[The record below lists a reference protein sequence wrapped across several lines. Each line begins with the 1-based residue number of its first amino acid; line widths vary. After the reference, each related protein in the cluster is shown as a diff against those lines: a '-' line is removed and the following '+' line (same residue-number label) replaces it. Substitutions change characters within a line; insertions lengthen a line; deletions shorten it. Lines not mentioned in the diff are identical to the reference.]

1 MKDPSTGMD
10 YYANSI
16 TRQTQWEVPPGFVDE
31 QQQQV
36 TQSTGSS
43 GAATTPSTNG
53 SGGNS
58 YQVSS
63 SGFGSFRNSHT
74 STAASSAQNAN
85 YDGSGGINHSG
96 GNNIGNTVGG
106 DDALPPNWEKLFDKA
121 SGKYFYVDHVNKVT
135 TWDPPVSTS
144 QAPVKEKE
152 GMATGFGLIPKSA
165 LERGSNPTTT
175 ARNSRDVSKLKSLSS
190 HPTTSATS
198 PSWQYYGSNPPPS
211 TTISSSLGNFQS
223 SSSSSIHHHDDMSTK
238 YYNENQIDFT
248 VNRVPDRLRTSCAS
262 SGVPFS
268 LSVRRHHCRVCQ
280 DIFCH
285 ERSSHKV
292 MVPFEGEEY
301 SKPVRVC
308 DLCFKDVENG
318 NFFSMRRYLTPLQL
332 YDGED
337 IREDGIEFT
346 SKNVCAALS
355 ALSRDLESLLLDST
369 SFTEKVT
376 IPCDVL
382 VPAICKHLKN
392 QDTCDYAIRALSVLL
407 SLGNVV
413 GDNKFTIEVY
423 AQDYDAFEDI
433 MTLLEWGG
441 SSTKTLALQEQTA
454 QTLFYLTDS
463 KLITE
468 ILRMGEDRPYN
479 RSTGESWSDGVLK
492 QCDIHRLLRSFLDH
506 TTQTQSPSLQ
516 RWSAA
521 CICNLIAED
530 YRRSCN
536 AVEYAMA
543 MGSNDLK
550 YESFTME
557 LVTSGGVMILSS
569 LVSSDDA
576 DTRNYAMKALS
587 ATIETSR
594 DLNVQLGVLKEAY
607 GIESIGSSNYSDT
620 SIIDGIV
627 SAGACSPL
635 TQLLLSADD
644 SVASMGCNFARSLV
658 HPLLTN
664 PLGSSLP
671 CYHRLLAVIPN
682 TPISSVVNEDGLG
695 AYRNAALR
703 MSSSDGILSALVHL
717 VDSTSSR
724 PIDLKRSAMEVL
736 AAIAMTVSFL
746 DSKVKSMGTSIEGNP
761 QWEELKQQIDIT
773 AVSLEEEGIGEV
785 VSGAFSSSSISS
797 LNTSRDSPASQLRE
811 AASLVMTA
819 LSACSS
825 SVVASF
831 MASNIVAK
839 LITTASDD
847 GYAGSS
853 ARGEWTSRRLT
864 MLEAIAMILVQ
875 GWKSIQIE
883 TCDVHGISDESLN
896 ENGNSAPLG
905 LLLESLDA
913 GIVPLLSRLLD
924 SRIDVNDPDKAY
936 GDIRLKIAINH
947 IIAAIF
953 GIGQCDNTNIG
964 FARIFEALG
973 NTHYLIPSA
982 VALLGST
989 IVTTQQ
995 SNSASTTKL
1004 PISALLEASL
1014 LALGSMCGS
1023 RYCSFNSVGVSGDKA
1038 VLHLVSNPEMLQTSS
1053 LRKRTAHNRLFFSQ
1067 KGLSPEDKDVFSCQF
1082 EEICNSTCEM
1092 ITKDSF
1098 LATCLVGAYGEGAIM
1113 PTIRLASAI
1122 GENGPES
1129 THQKLARCGIL
1140 SPLADMLRD
1149 ALVCE

>member
-10 YYANSI
+10 YYANRI

-31 QQQQV
+31 SAV
-36 TQSTGSS
+36 GTQSSS
-43 GAATTPSTNG
+43 NSSSTQYN
-53 SGGNS
+53 
-58 YQVSS
+58 VSA
-63 SGFGSFRNSHT
+63 SGFGSFRGGSSNNANGT
-74 STAASSAQNAN
+74 SAAASTTVNTTVNTTTNAASSTTNAKDN
-85 YDGSGGINHSG
+85 S
-96 GNNIGNTVGG
+96 
-106 DDALPPNWEKLFDKA
+106 LPPNWEKLFDQS

-135 TWDPPVSTS
+135 TWEPPVVNRN
-144 QAPVKEKE
+144 QAPAKKE
-152 GMATGFGLIPKSA
+152 GMATGFGIIPKSA
-165 LERGSNPTTT
+165 LERSTHQGGSSGGNSRSAATRGVT
-175 ARNSRDVSKLKSLSS
+175 SRDVSRLKKMSS
-190 HPTTSATS
+190 HPNTTSATS

-211 TTISSSLGNFQS
+211 TTMSSSIS
-223 SSSSSIHHHDDMSTK
+223 KAHSSSSIHQNDDMSTK
-238 YYNENQIDFT
+238 YYNENHIDFT
-248 VNRVPDRLRTSCAS
+248 VQIVPDRLRAECAS
-262 SGVPFS
+262 SGIPFS

-285 ERSSHKV
+285 EKSAHKV
-292 MVPFEGEEY
+292 SLPFEGEEFT
-301 SKPVRVC
+301 KPVRVC

-337 IREDGIEFT
+337 IHEGGIEFT
-346 SKNVCAALS
+346 SRNVCAALS
-355 ALSRDLESLLLDST
+355 ALSRDFESLLLDST

-376 IPCDVL
+376 IPCNVL
-382 VPAICKHLKN
+382 VPAICKHLKS

-413 GDNKFTIEVY
+413 GDTKFAIEVY
-423 AQDYDAFEDI
+423 AQEYNAFEDI

-454 QTLFYLTDS
+454 QTLFYLTDA
-463 KLITE
+463 KLISE
-468 ILRMGEDRPYN
+468 ILRLGEDLPVN
-479 RSTGESWSDGVLK
+479 KSTGESWSDGVLGS
-492 QCDIHRLLRSFLDH
+492 CDIHRMIRSFLDH
-506 TTQTQSPSLQ
+506 TTQTMSPSLQ

-536 AVEYAMA
+536 AIEYAMA
-543 MGSNDLK
+543 MGSTELK

-569 LVSSDDA
+569 LVSSDDS

-607 GIESIGSSNYSDT
+607 GIQSIGNSNYSDT
-620 SIIDGIV
+620 GIIDGIV

-635 TQLLLSADD
+635 TQLLLSGDD

-671 CYHRLLAVIPN
+671 CYHRLLSVIPN
-682 TPISSVVNEDGLG
+682 TEISSVVNEDGLG
-695 AYRNAALR
+695 AYRNAAFQ
-703 MSSSDGILSALVHL
+703 MASNEEILSALL
-717 VDSTSSR
+717 SLICAMSSR

-736 AAIAMTVSFL
+736 VAMTLSVSFL
-746 DSKVKSMGTSIEGNP
+746 DSKVKAMGTSIEGNP
-761 QWEELKQQIDIT
+761 QWEELKQQIDMT
-773 AVSLEEEGIGEV
+773 VVSLEEEG
-785 VSGAFSSSSISS
+785 VSDIVSAAFSSASVSS
-797 LNTSRDSPASQLRE
+797 LNTSRDSAATQLKE

-819 LSACSS
+819 IAASS
-825 SVVASF
+825 PTLAASF
-831 MASNIVAK
+831 MSSNIVAK
-839 LITTASDD
+839 LISTAADD
-847 GYAGSS
+847 GYATAS

-883 TCDVHGISDESLN
+883 SCNVDGTNNVN
-896 ENGNSAPLG
+896 ENGNPLALG

-913 GIVPLLSRLLD
+913 GIIPLLSRLLD
-924 SRIDVNDPDKAY
+924 SRLDVSDPDRAY
-936 GDIRLKIAINH
+936 ADIRLKIAINH
-947 IIAAIF
+947 IIGALF
-953 GIGQCDNTNIG
+953 GIGQCDASNIG

-995 SNSASTTKL
+995 GGSASTTKL
-1004 PISALLEASL
+1004 PIPALLEASL
-1014 LALGSMCGS
+1014 IALGSMCGS
-1023 RYCSFNSVGVSGDKA
+1023 RYCSFNSVGINGDKA
-1038 VLHLVSNPEMLQTSS
+1038 VLHLVSKCT
-1053 LRKRTAHNRLFFSQ
+1053 
-1067 KGLSPEDKDVFSCQF
+1067 
-1082 EEICNSTCEM
+1082 
-1092 ITKDSF
+1092 
-1098 LATCLVGAYGEGAIM
+1098 
-1113 PTIRLASAI
+1113 
-1122 GENGPES
+1122 
-1129 THQKLARCGIL
+1129 
-1140 SPLADMLRD
+1140 PLP
-1149 ALVCE
+1149 

>member
-10 YYANSI
+10 YYANRI

-31 QQQQV
+31 QQAAQANIQP
-36 TQSTGSS
+36 QSLDGVS
-43 GAATTPSTNG
+43 GASSSQSSA
-53 SGGNS
+53 SGQYN
-58 YQVSS
+58 VSS
-63 SGFGSFRNSHT
+63 SGFGSFRSGTNPQQHQQQQKT
-74 STAASSAQNAN
+74 SYATTNAQVT
-85 YDGSGGINHSG
+85 SGNGE
-96 GNNIGNTVGG
+96 
-106 DDALPPNWEKLFDKA
+106 DALPSNWERLFDQA

-135 TWDPPVSTS
+135 TWERPVVNST
-144 QAPVKEKE
+144 QQVQKE

-165 LERGSNPTTT
+165 LERSTQGSGSTTT
-175 ARNSRDVSKLKSLSS
+175 ARRDLSKLKKMDLNHSS
-190 HPTTSATS
+190 AMTSATS

-211 TTISSSLGNFQS
+211 TTMTSSSFAKMN
-223 SSSSSIHHHDDMSTK
+223 SSSSINHHDDMSTK
-238 YYNENQIDFT
+238 YYSEHQIDFK
-248 VNRVPDRLRTSCAS
+248 VQRVPDSLRMKCAS
-262 SGVPFS
+262 SGIPFT

-292 MVPFEGEEY
+292 TLPFDGEEY
-301 SKPVRVC
+301 TKPVRVC

-318 NFFSMRRYLTPLQL
+318 NFFPMRRYLTPLQL
-332 YDGED
+332 YDGQDRNEG
-337 IREDGIEFT
+337 GIELT

-376 IPCDVL
+376 IPCHVL
-382 VPAICKHLKN
+382 VPAICRHLKS
-392 QDTCDYAIRALSVLL
+392 QDTGDYAIRALSVLL

-413 GDNKFTIEVY
+413 GDNKFAIEVY
-423 AQDYDAFEDI
+423 AQEQCHAFEDI
-433 MTLLEWGG
+433 MTLLEWSGT
-441 SSTKTLALQEQTA
+441 STKTLALQEQTA
-454 QTLFYLTDS
+454 QTLFYLTDA

-468 ILRMGEDRPYN
+468 ILRQGEDKPVN
-479 RSTGESWSDGVLK
+479 RSTGESWSYEVLRK
-492 QCDIHRLLRSFLDH
+492 CDIHRLLRSFLDH

-530 YRRSCN
+530 YRRSCG
-536 AVEYAMA
+536 AIEYAMA
-543 MGSNDLK
+543 MGSNELK

-557 LVTSGGVMILSS
+557 LVSSGGVMILSS
-569 LVSSDDA
+569 LVSSEDA

-587 ATIETSR
+587 AMIETSR

-607 GIESIGSSNYSDT
+607 GIDSIGSSNYSDT

-664 PLGSSLP
+664 PLGSNLP
-671 CYHRLLAVIPN
+671 CYHRLLAVLPN
-682 TPISSVVNEDGLG
+682 TTIALVVNEDGLG

-703 MSSSDGILSALVHL
+703 MASSDGILSALVHL
-717 VDSTSSR
+717 IGDNMNSSSR
-724 PIDLKRSAMEVL
+724 PIDLRRAAMEVL
-736 AAIAMTVSFL
+736 AAMTLTVSFM
-746 DSKVKSMGTSIEGNP
+746 DNKVKAMGPSIEGNA
-761 QWEELKQQIDIT
+761 QWEELKQQIDMT

-785 VSGAFSSSSISS
+785 VMMAFSSASISS

-819 LSACSS
+819 MAACSP
-825 SVVASF
+825 SVVQSF
-831 MASNIVAK
+831 IASNIAVK

-847 GYAGSS
+847 GYATSS

-864 MLEAIAMILVQ
+864 MLEATAMILVQ
-875 GWKSIQIE
+875 GWISIQVE
-883 TCDVHGISDESLN
+883 TSTTHGSVDEHVNDKSN
-896 ENGNSAPLG
+896 PASLG

-913 GIVPLLSRLLD
+913 GIIPLLSRLLD
-924 SRIDVNDPDKAY
+924 SRLDVSDPDRAY

-947 IIAAIF
+947 IIAALF
-953 GIGQCDNTNIG
+953 GIAQCDKTNIG

-989 IVTTQQ
+989 IATIQQ
-995 SNSASTTKL
+995 NNSVKL
-1004 PISALLEASL
+1004 PIPALLEACL

-1023 RYCSFNSVGVSGDKA
+1023 RYCSFNSVGLDGDKA
-1038 VLHLVSNPEMLQTSS
+1038 ILHLVSRSN
-1053 LRKRTAHNRLFFSQ
+1053 
-1067 KGLSPEDKDVFSCQF
+1067 
-1082 EEICNSTCEM
+1082 
-1092 ITKDSF
+1092 
-1098 LATCLVGAYGEGAIM
+1098 
-1113 PTIRLASAI
+1113 
-1122 GENGPES
+1122 
-1129 THQKLARCGIL
+1129 
-1140 SPLADMLRD
+1140 
-1149 ALVCE
+1149 